1 MIMDFRASTVP
12 PFVPNIYQELINYP
26 LIEIHWVIPL
36 VALNLKPTRLEF
48 PGQQHPTAPV

>member
-1 MIMDFRASTVP
+1 MIMDFRASTVRTL
-12 PFVPNIYQELINYP
+12 VPNICQELINYP

-36 VALNLKPTRLEF
+36 ALNLKPTRLEF